1 MSVISSGKLFV
12 LKTLK
17 FLFLLFGHLEE
28 TVWLEKVRL
37 TSKFM
42 TAQPGFQTN
51 TISILPNI
59 PQSKGNHTMKFSELI
74 EYIKGNI

>member
-1 MSVISSGKLFV
+1 
-12 LKTLK
+12 
-17 FLFLLFGHLEE
+17 
-28 TVWLEKVRL
+28 
-37 TSKFM
+37 M

-51 TISILPNI
+51 TISILPNV